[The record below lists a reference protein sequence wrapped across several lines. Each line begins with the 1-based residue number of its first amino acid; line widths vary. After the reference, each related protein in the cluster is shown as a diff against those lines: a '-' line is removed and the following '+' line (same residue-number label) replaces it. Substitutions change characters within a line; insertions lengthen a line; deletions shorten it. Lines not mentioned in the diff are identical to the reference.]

1 MEPWA
6 EQLVSSLVLEVVEDK
21 KLVVQELAW
30 LEELLIVS
38 QLEHWNSSEP
48 RYWYRGCIAFFD
60 NT

>member
-48 RYWYRGCIAFFD
+48 QCWYRGCIAFFD

>member
-30 LEELLIVS
+30 FEELLIVS

-48 RYWYRGCIAFFD
+48 QC
-60 NT
+60 